1 MYINQDLSINKKRD
15 LCMSWKHASYLYL
28 ILKFNFQ
35 VFNVSRRR
43 SRAVLNELSGRYIQN
58 KKGRSKVW
66 EKVNFITI
74 KNNSWIRY
82 KQAYPSYFT
91 SHSLPLYKSSTLEVK
106 YFFIPLLISVGKYG
120 PLLRIIQHATF

>member
-1 MYINQDLSINKKRD
+1 MRPINKQKARP
-15 LCMSWKHASYLYL
+15 LYVLKTYILLVSYFE
-28 ILKFNFQ
+28 ILFNFQ

-74 KNNSWIRY
+74 KNNS
-82 KQAYPSYFT
+82 
-91 SHSLPLYKSSTLEVK
+91 
-106 YFFIPLLISVGKYG
+106 
-120 PLLRIIQHATF
+120 